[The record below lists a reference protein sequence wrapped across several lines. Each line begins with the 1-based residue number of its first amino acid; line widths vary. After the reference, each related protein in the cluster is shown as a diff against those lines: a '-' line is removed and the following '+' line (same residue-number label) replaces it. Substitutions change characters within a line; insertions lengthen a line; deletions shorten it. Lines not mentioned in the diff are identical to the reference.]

1 MDILEQLSQIERM
14 AQDPALGW
22 SGEDPVLSFE
32 ADDLFYPGEGDI
44 ERGWDGKSAKSPSG
58 TTYALQIDNQNVGA
72 QTVKLFGFDGQD
84 YYDNDKPADLFIVAA
99 GGYGS
104 YLMLLQYLKNN
115 PFEIVGARF
124 SSTELQLNQLTY
136 KWNQQDPWGKSDS
149 NIISAT
155 TFRTEKDFLSGIISL
170 PIRHIVDITTFVEI
184 PMLASTVLDITL
196 FIGIRRVLSQK
207 IERQPSP
214 PILPGKAGR
223 ISIAGARSGI
233 IKPIVRRQT
242 GDMGI

>member
-1 MDILEQLSQIERM
+1 MDILEQLAQIEKL
-14 AQDPALGW
+14 AQSPELGW
-22 SGEDPVLSFE
+22 EGDDPVLSFG

-44 ERGWDGKSAKSPSG
+44 ERDWDGKSAKSPSG
-58 TTYALQIDNQNVGA
+58 TTFGLRIDNQNVGA
-72 QTVKLFGFDGQD
+72 QTVQLFGFQGQV
-84 YYDNDKPADLFIVAA
+84 YYDGKPADVLITAA
-99 GGYGS
+99 TGYGS

-124 SSTELQLNQLTY
+124 SSTEAQLNQLSY
-136 KWNQQDPWGKSDS
+136 AWNQKTPWGKSDS
-149 NIISAT
+149 NVISAS

-170 PIRHIVDITTFVEI
+170 PIRHIVDITTFVEL
-184 PMLASTVLDITL
+184 PLLASTILDITF

-223 ISIAGARSGI
+223 IPLISSPRM
-233 IKPIVRRQT
+233 KPTIRRPSV
-242 GDMGI
+242 GVM

>member
-1 MDILEQLSQIERM
+1 MDILEQLSEIERL
-14 AQDPALGW
+14 AQSPEFGW
-22 SGEDPVLSFE
+22 SGDDPVLDFG

-44 ERGWDGKSAKSPSG
+44 ERNWDGKSAKSPSG
-58 TTYALQIDNQNVGA
+58 TTFALRIDNQNVGA
-72 QTVKLFGFDGQD
+72 QTVELFGFEGQD
-84 YYDNDKPADLFIVAA
+84 YYDNVKPADVLITAST
-99 GGYGS
+99 GYGS

-124 SSTELQLNQLTY
+124 SSTEAQLNQLSYT
-136 KWNQQDPWGKSDS
+136 WNQKDPWGKSDS
-149 NIISAT
+149 NVISAS

-170 PIRHIVDITTFVEI
+170 PIRHIVDITTYVEL
-184 PMLASTVLDITL
+184 PLLASTILDITF

-223 ISIAGARSGI
+223 IQIPSRVKPSRRINIAGSGNI
-233 IKPIVRRQT
+233 I
-242 GDMGI
+242 